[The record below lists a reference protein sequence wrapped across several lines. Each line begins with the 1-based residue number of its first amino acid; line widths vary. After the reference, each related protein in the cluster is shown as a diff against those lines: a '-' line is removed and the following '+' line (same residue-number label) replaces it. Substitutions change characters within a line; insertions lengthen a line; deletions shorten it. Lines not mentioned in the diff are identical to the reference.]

1 MANLQILRT
10 IAVAAAVATT
20 AVPSSAPGQPLPS
33 HRLDPAVAK
42 LGGGLTSQT
51 AKVNGATLHYV
62 RAGNGPAIVLLHG
75 FPQDWTAFRRI
86 MPRLAKTFTVIAVD
100 MRGVGRSVAGSGGHD
115 IANLAK
121 DIHEL
126 IRTLRLERVYVA
138 GHDNGGM
145 IAYALARLHPDA
157 VRGAMIL
164 DSPIPG
170 IAPWDQL
177 KGDPALWHFGFHQT
191 PDLPEKM
198 IRGREFVYLRDFFN
212 RLALNRKAIRDSDV
226 ARYARAYAS
235 LPQLRAGLA
244 FYRQAYPAAEKLNAA
259 ERDATDVPIVLVG
272 GDRAMGV
279 LNPVIAKALPDH
291 GWKSVSVELIKDSGH
306 WIVEERPEAIAELFE
321 RYAAQ

>member
-1 MANLQILRT
+1 
-10 IAVAAAVATT
+10 
-20 AVPSSAPGQPLPS
+20 
-33 HRLDPAVAK
+33 
-42 LGGGLTSQT
+42 
-51 AKVNGATLHYV
+51 
-62 RAGNGPAIVLLHG
+62 
-75 FPQDWTAFRRI
+75 

-100 MRGVGRSVAGSGGHD
+100 MRGVGRSVAAPGGHD

-121 DIHEL
+121 DIREL
-126 IRTLRLERVYVA
+126 IRTLKLERAFVA

-198 IRGREFVYLRDFFN
+198 ISGREFLYLRDFFN
-212 RLALNRKAIRDSDV
+212 RLALNRKAISDSDV

-259 ERDATDVPIVLVG
+259 ERNATDVPIVLVG
-272 GDRAMGV
+272 GDRAMGM

-306 WIVEERPEAIAELFE
+306 WIVEEQPEAIAALIE